1 MIEKVLNHQIFEEKP
16 PVVLDIGASGP
27 IPKEWEKISKY
38 SHCIAFDGDDRE
50 FPASGQDSDAW
61 KKYHRFKSLC
71 SPDAE
76 GSAEFFLTKF
86 PFCSST
92 LKPDQ
97 KALADWDFA
106 HLFEV
111 KEVTSQKTT
120 TIIKSLE
127 KSSLNYVDWFKTDSQ
142 GTDLRLFKSL
152 PEEIRKRILV
162 ADFEPG
168 IIDAYCREDKLHHV
182 LSHMEKEPFW
192 VHSMEIKGSKR
203 ILKKNLV
210 GDEEAKKNLIKQQ
223 KDSPCWCEISYIN
236 DMRSSKLGLR
246 ENLLAWVF
254 STMLE
259 QHGFALGIARRGS
272 YSGESFFC
280 ELYESSLAKLS

>member
-1 MIEKVLNHQIFEEKP
+1 MIEKVLNHQTFEETP

-27 IPKEWEKISKY
+27 VPKEWDKISKY

-50 FPASGQDSDAW
+50 FPASGQGTDAW
-61 KKYHRFKSLC
+61 KKYHRFKSIC

-76 GSAEFFLTKF
+76 CSAEFFLTKF

-97 KALADWDFA
+97 KALADWEFA

-111 KEVTSQKTT
+111 KGVASQKTT
-120 TIIKSLE
+120 TIKKSLE
-127 KSSLNYVDWFKTDSQ
+127 ESNLNYVDWFKTDSQ

-168 IIDAYCREDKLHHV
+168 IIDAYEGEDKLHH
-182 LSHMEKEPFW
+182 LMAYMDKEPFW
-192 VHSMEIKGSKR
+192 VSSMEIKGAKR
-203 ILKKNLV
+203 ILSSDIQ
-210 GDEEAKKNLIKQQ
+210 GGAKKQIISNQ
-223 KDSPCWCEISYIN
+223 KISPCWCEISYIN
-236 DMRSSKLGLR
+236 DMKSSNLGFR
-246 ENLLAWVF
+246 ENLLAWAF
-254 STMLE
+254 STILE
-259 QHGFALGIARRGS
+259 QHGFALGIARKGYS
-272 YSGESFFC
+272 SGEAIFR
-280 ELYESSLAKLS
+280 ELYESSLSKLS

>member
-1 MIEKVLNHQIFEEKP
+1 MIEKVLNHQIFVETP

-27 IPKEWEKISKY
+27 VPKVWDEISKY

-50 FPASGQDSDAW
+50 FPASGQGIDAW

-71 SPDAE
+71 SADEE
-76 GSAEFFLTKF
+76 GAAEFFLTKF

-92 LKPDQ
+92 LKPDE
-97 KALADWDFA
+97 KALADWEFA

-111 KEVTSQKTT
+111 EEITSQETT
-120 TIIKSLE
+120 TISKSLE
-127 KSSLNYVDWFKTDSQ
+127 KSSLHYVDWFKTDSQ

-168 IIDAYCREDKLHHV
+168 IIDAYCGEDKLHHV

-203 ILKKNLV
+203 ILRKNLGGEEEIKKNI
-210 GDEEAKKNLIKQQ
+210 IKQQ

-236 DMRSSKLGLR
+236 DMKSSQLGLR

-254 STMLE
+254 SSILE
-259 QHGFALGIARRGS
+259 QHGFALGIARKGS
-272 YSGESFFC
+272 SSEDPIFG
-280 ELYESSLAKLS
+280 ELYEYSLSNLS

>member
-1 MIEKVLNHQIFEEKP
+1 MIEKVLNHQIFEETP

-27 IPKEWEKISKY
+27 VPKEWDKIAKY

-50 FPASGQDSDAW
+50 FPTSGQGTDAW

-71 SPDAE
+71 SSDAE
-76 GSAEFFLTKF
+76 GMAEFFLTKF

-92 LKPDQ
+92 LKPDK
-97 KALADWDFA
+97 KALADWEFA

-111 KEVTSQKTT
+111 EEITSLETT
-120 TIIKSLE
+120 TIKKSLE
-127 KSSLNYVDWFKTDSQ
+127 KSSLHYVDWFKTDSQ
-142 GTDLRLFKSL
+142 GTDLRLFRSL
-152 PEEIRKRILV
+152 PQEIRKRILV

-168 IIDAYCREDKLHHV
+168 IIDAYCGEDKLHHV

-210 GDEEAKKNLIKQQ
+210 GEEEAKKKLIKQQ

-236 DMRSSKLGLR
+236 DMKSSKLGLR

-254 STMLE
+254 STILQ
-259 QHGFALGIARRGS
+259 QHGFALGIARKGS
-272 YSGESFFC
+272 SFGEPIFC